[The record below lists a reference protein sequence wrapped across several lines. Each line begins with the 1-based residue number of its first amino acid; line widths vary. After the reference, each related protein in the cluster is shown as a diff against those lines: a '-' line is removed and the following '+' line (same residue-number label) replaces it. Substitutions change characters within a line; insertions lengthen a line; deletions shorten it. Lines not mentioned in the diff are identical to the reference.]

1 MNRTECTLMDAA
13 KKIEKEFLLI
23 GLPISL
29 EVLLTPEEYET
40 FRFALKGILPDNC
53 EENWNTINRIYQK
66 VDKLA
71 ADAPGMKLHAMSEL
85 IRKESLNSKPKF
97 IGFEA
102 FDFDK
107 LIEKV
112 NKFINSDECKE
123 FIDFDF
129 KTTQQ
134 QPTINGS
141 IVYSGLVKYY
151 ASASD

>member
-1 MNRTECTLMDAA
+1 M
-13 KKIEKEFLLI
+13 
-23 GLPISL
+23 
-29 EVLLTPEEYET
+29 V
-40 FRFALKGILPDNC
+40 
-53 EENWNTINRIYQK
+53 
-66 VDKLA
+66 
-71 ADAPGMKLHAMSEL
+71 
-85 IRKESLNSKPKF
+85 RKESLNSKPKF

-141 IVYSGLVKYY
+141 IVYSGLVKYC
-151 ASASD
+151 ASASDEDDAQKRRDAVKEFASEVRKVIEDTYQKFGGSSGNAFTDHGLDLIEAVQDKLDEVLK